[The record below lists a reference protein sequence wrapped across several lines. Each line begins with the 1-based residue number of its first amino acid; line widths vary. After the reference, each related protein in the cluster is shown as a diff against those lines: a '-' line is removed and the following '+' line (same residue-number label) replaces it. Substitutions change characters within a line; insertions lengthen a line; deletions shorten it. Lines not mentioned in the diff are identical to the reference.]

1 MDSFGGPQPLEQM
14 PEKAG
19 RLTLP
24 RASKAYTGKGGN
36 LSLSKP
42 GNGSDIL
49 SRTRPKKRLRS
60 K

>member
-1 MDSFGGPQPLEQM
+1 MEPFGGAQQQEQM
-14 PEKAG
+14 PEKVG
-19 RLTLP
+19 HLSLP